1 MRNAQWYFLPHCG
14 RDIPVNM
21 EKVVYMTPYFDT
33 GKYEATEMFFEGGSS
48 VVIHEKMSVIIEMTG
63 IKCLNK

>member
-1 MRNAQWYFLPHCG
+1 
-14 RDIPVNM
+14 M
-21 EKVVYMTPYFDT
+21 EKVVYMTPYSDL